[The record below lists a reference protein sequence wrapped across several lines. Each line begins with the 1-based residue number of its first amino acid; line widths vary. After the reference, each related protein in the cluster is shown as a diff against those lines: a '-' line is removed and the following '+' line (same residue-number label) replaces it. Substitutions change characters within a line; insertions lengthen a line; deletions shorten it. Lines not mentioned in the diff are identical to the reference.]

1 MHMNR
6 MSVYEKDFAFLLLIT
21 KRQML
26 YSFLCICLGCE
37 YSLVCEYKKMYAKTV
52 LKDRSWLLEEHV
64 RRFYMRWDHLTP
76 KSELSTYWNNVK
88 QVTQTAGMRFFHT
101 LNLVNYRKIDFSSKN
116 TNVLFAQG
124 TPFYLFTVK
133 IPFTH

>member
-37 YSLVCEYKKMYAKTV
+37 YSLVCEYKKNVCENSSERQKLVVRGARKKFLYEM
-52 LKDRSWLLEEHV
+52 RSS
-64 RRFYMRWDHLTP
+64 D
-76 KSELSTYWNNVK
+76 
-88 QVTQTAGMRFFHT
+88 TQ
-101 LNLVNYRKIDFSSKN
+101 K
-116 TNVLFAQG
+116 
-124 TPFYLFTVK
+124 
-133 IPFTH
+133 

>member
-1 MHMNR
+1 MNR

-64 RRFYMRWDHLTP
+64 RRFYMR
-76 KSELSTYWNNVK
+76 
-88 QVTQTAGMRFFHT
+88 
-101 LNLVNYRKIDFSSKN
+101 
-116 TNVLFAQG
+116 
-124 TPFYLFTVK
+124 
-133 IPFTH
+133 